1 MYESIDSEIHE
12 IFEHLGRLFDV
23 EVIELLVEH
32 QSDDTN
38 GFIRVWSLSS
48 EHQFR
53 PLGCTEGQKAQNA
66 TTVCYLTSAL
76 KLNLALK
83 ASRYAN

>member
-12 IFEHLGRLFDV
+12 IFEHLRRLFDV
-23 EVIELLVEH
+23 EVIELLIEH

-48 EHQFR
+48 KHQFR
-53 PLGCTEGQKAQNA
+53 PLGCTEGQKTQNA
-66 TTVCYLTSAL
+66 TAVGYLTSAL
-76 KLNLALK
+76 QLNLTLK
-83 ASRYAN
+83 ASSNAN